1 VNRKLTIDLRSVT
14 TSVRA
19 DADINAGE
27 PLGAE
32 EENGLPHLKAEGLG
46 LDEVEGNTVD
56 LDETLAL
63 LGVGDGGGGFLCEKK
78 KTGVRKRDQRGIS
91 NMRLRR
97 QDHYLATVDLNGL
110 GHCCQIQYE

>member
-1 VNRKLTIDLRSVT
+1 VKAARKRWVVVNGKLTIDLRSVT

-78 KTGVRKRDQRGIS
+78 KKRKTKQK
-91 NMRLRR
+91 RR
-97 QDHYLATVDLNGL
+97 
-110 GHCCQIQYE
+110 